1 MRSEISYG
9 KFNISLHRHH
19 AAPLKVPAIPESEF
33 TGRTNILFAV
43 DIDVEVFGSNFL
55 PAYTHGDNT
64 MVVATDSMKNFVL
77 SEAVAFTGSTLA
89 QFLFFLGQRFLE
101 TYQQMESVRISGR
114 ELPFRVARV
123 PGANGFEE
131 SQVLYAASHADA
143 SLAMMHLERD
153 DTGAAQIVDH
163 QCGRIGFELLKTT
176 GSSFTQFVR
185 DEHTTLPELR
195 DRPLFMHMD
204 IYWRYVDPH
213 DALLESQ
220 GFVPAEQVADICKVV
235 FHEFNS
241 KSIQE
246 LVYKMAERILARFP
260 NLFEVSF
267 TAQNR
272 TWDLA
277 ATHPDDPSKKVFW
290 EPRAPYGNITLTLTR
305 E

>member
-9 KFNISLHRHH
+9 KFNISLHRHN
-19 AAPLKVPAIPESEF
+19 ATPLSVIPIPESEF
-33 TGRTNILFAV
+33 TGRSNILFAV
-43 DIDVEVFGSNFL
+43 DIDVEVFGNNFL
-55 PAYTHGDNT
+55 PAYTHGDNSL
-64 MVVATDSMKNFVL
+64 VVATDSMKNFVL
-77 SEAVAFTGSTLA
+77 SQAAVFQGNTLA
-89 QFLFFLGQRFLE
+89 QFLFFLGSSFSD
-101 TYQQMESVRISGR
+101 TYPQMESLRISGR
-114 ELPFRVARV
+114 ELPFRATRV
-123 PGANGFEE
+123 PSANGFEE
-131 SQVLYAASHADA
+131 SRVLYAASHADA

-153 DTGAAQIVDH
+153 ESGVAQIVDH

-195 DRPLFMHMD
+195 DRPLFIFMD
-204 IYWRYVDPH
+204 IYWRYTEAN
-213 DALLESQ
+213 DALLESA

-235 FHEFNS
+235 FHDFDS

-246 LVYKMAERILARFP
+246 LVHQMAQRILARFP

-267 TAQNR
+267 TAQNH
-272 TWDLA
+272 TWDLV
-277 ATHPDDPSKKVFW
+277 ATNPDDASKKVFW